1 MSAAKIIKIPDGDA
15 YIEIGKDYVRI
26 GAGPDN
32 FIILDKSVINASA
45 QSVNFQMSPDKM
57 TFHGLLSNI
66 TPVAGALPFTPTY
79 FFSETI
85 INAFANVAIN
95 SAIIAGATSIV
106 GI

>member
-26 GAGPDN
+26 GAGTDN
-32 FIILDKSVINASA
+32 FIILDKAAINASA
-45 QSVNFQMSPDKM
+45 QTVNFQMSPDKM
-57 TFHGLLSNI
+57 TFHGLLTHM
-66 TPVAGALPFTPTY
+66 TPIAGALPFTPSY

-95 SAIIAGATSIV
+95 SAIIAGATSII